1 MTLYDRTDHADDP
14 APPALTPTEAAL
26 AHIKRQLAQLTARLV
41 EEARA
46 DNDRLTK
53 LERDNA
59 QLREQL
65 QNLSARV
72 RRGK

>member
-1 MTLYDRTDHADDP
+1 MTLYDRADPRDYP
-14 APPALTPTEAAL
+14 PPPALTPTEAAL

-41 EEARA
+41 EDARA
-46 DNDRLTK
+46 DNERFAK